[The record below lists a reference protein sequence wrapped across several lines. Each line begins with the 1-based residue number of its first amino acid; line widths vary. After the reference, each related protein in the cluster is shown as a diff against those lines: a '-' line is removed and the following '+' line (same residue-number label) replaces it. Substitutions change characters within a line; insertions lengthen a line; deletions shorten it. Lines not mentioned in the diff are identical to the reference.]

1 MKNKLLASILTACML
16 LTMLPT
22 AAFAAETEAEPGT
35 EQTASG
41 PENAGNQPDGGGDDA
56 GGPDNNRSSETANVS
71 SREELEAA
79 LKDSSVSTINIDSN
93 IDMGDTDWN
102 GVQIEKGRT
111 LVINGNDNTISGL
124 KVHKAY
130 MGPNGSGIPGDGGSA
145 DYYTAWIAD
154 NKGTLTINDLTFSD
168 AEIDANPL
176 TTEKQ
181 STGSSIFAVVVANNS
196 GELTYNN
203 VNVVGS
209 TVRGYSKVGL
219 LHGFTQ
225 NNGSFVAN
233 KCSVENSQV
242 VLEADGSDKE
252 AALSGILIGYDG
264 NNAARTNGIK
274 MSGCEITINSSV
286 QWNAEI
292 QTKPDGTRYV
302 SNWGLTSPTYTHGSN
317 GTDSVAFV
325 AEVGGYQYE
334 TLPAAI
340 AAAQD
345 GETVKLLENI
355 TEANAIQIPQDAD
368 ITLNLNG
375 QVLMVTNGDALLN
388 NGVLTIL
395 DSLTGGKII
404 SENSGAIG
412 VGSGSTTTIQSGTFE
427 SVEGA
432 VFTSKSIG
440 ATINIEGGTFSA
452 SDNAVIAGNGSS
464 RTGDPNVI
472 NIKGG
477 TFNGSIKSSGYV
489 ACGIYAPWKDQ
500 IKVSG
505 GTFNITGGAGIVAR
519 AGTVTVTG
527 GEFKTTGNVT
537 GMVGDSRNVVPCAA
551 LVFDSAANYPGMTE
565 TSKIS
570 VSGGTFISD
579 SGVDA
584 VNAVENG
591 DTSRIS
597 IASGIFSSDVKDYC
611 ATGYTAVKD
620 ETTGLWTVKASE
632 GMVAKP
638 EGNGD
643 GSVSA
648 EVGGEFAGTENGNDG
663 VEVENSKLEIDV
675 TTGGENKPNENVN
688 KTTVTIQ
695 PASLESVKNS
705 SVSNV
710 EITTDVGVVTLDK
723 AAWDSITENAGGSSV
738 TLTVEKKADGSSPAD
753 WTVSAVDSKGET
765 VFSSEDQRD
774 GEISISVPYTKENLN
789 DGDQVVVYY
798 IGENGQ
804 LEAMTTTYNQENK
817 TLTWSTDHLSDFGD
831 VIIGPDTEA
840 VWISGTELK
849 AGTLADA
856 LSAVASKGGTID
868 LVNNATLADAKFVI
882 SKNVTIQKSAVAT
895 NVPAI
900 SATVAAGETAGAFT
914 VTENASLTLNGVKL
928 VVQGTANTETDGGK
942 YDGTGI
948 ILNNSANGTG
958 GKFILNNAEVE
969 LTELQRGMV
978 FQVTASNL
986 ASIEMNSSKLTI
998 QNIDGNASNGGM
1010 WSIKNDSTVIV
1021 SHCGNHGLSV
1031 QEITVDHSMIHVDD
1045 AGYVGVLAQK
1055 VELKNGAEV
1064 SVTNSGNQLP
1074 LDSQWAPNG
1083 EKYENAVEIKKGGSL
1098 SVDETSSMELTGNK
1112 SNSILIADQG
1122 SLDNQGTITGEIVI
1136 AGSTQHLVK
1145 VLVDG
1150 KIVAAATVADKGS
1163 YTLPAAPSKSGYDF
1177 KGWSNGTA
1185 TYAANAQVE
1194 NITADMEFT
1203 AKWEK
1208 QKDDSSSGSS
1218 DNERTY
1224 AIITEDDGNG
1234 SVTVSADEASAGTR
1248 ITVTVKPDAG
1258 YELDEL
1264 TVTDAKNKDLKVTKR
1279 SETTYTFHMADS
1291 KVTVEASFAKDGT
1304 VQQPDTRFDD
1314 VAKSAWYY
1322 KAVEYVAEN
1331 GIMSGVS
1338 AREFAPNAGFSRAM
1352 LAQTLYAMSGK
1363 PAVKAESTFADVA
1376 ANAWYADAVNWA
1388 AEKGYVSGVGD
1399 GKFAPDASV
1408 TREQMALI
1416 LYRYAGSPD
1425 ASGMAQ
1431 KEFAD
1436 SSSVSA
1442 YAVDAIRWAVH
1453 EGLISG
1459 MENNTLAPQGTAT
1472 RAQVAQI
1479 LMNFHQ
1485 KLDK

>member
-22 AAFAAETEAEPGT
+22 AAFAAETEAESGT
-35 EQTASG
+35 EQTATATEQSD
-41 PENAGNQPDGGGDDA
+41 PVTEDA
-56 GGPDNNRSSETANVS
+56 GDQTEGTADGTDAGDAASGQTAENFVAKVGDKYYATLAEAIDVADSKTVTLIANVTENVTIPAGTTVTLDLNGKTLTS
-71 SREELEAA
+71 AA
-79 LKDSSVSTINIDSN
+79 NDQSTI
-93 IDMGDTDWN
+93 
-102 GVQIEKGRT
+102 V
-111 LVINGNDNTISGL
+111 VNGNLTVEDRTAGQPTVSNEYEVSYTSGSIKSTDIPVKVQNGGSFTLNGGKIESEKESGL
-124 KVHKAY
+124 FV
-130 MGPNGSGIPGDGGSA
+130 IGDK
-145 DYYTAWIAD
+145 T
-154 NKGTLTINDLTFSD
+154 GTD
-168 AEIDANPL
+168 A
-176 TTEKQ
+176 
-181 STGSSIFAVVVANNS
+181 
-196 GELTYNN
+196 
-203 VNVVGS
+203 
-209 TVRGYSKVGL
+209 
-219 LHGFTQ
+219 
-225 NNGSFVAN
+225 
-233 KCSVENSQV
+233 
-242 VLEADGSDKE
+242 
-252 AALSGILIGYDG
+252 
-264 NNAARTNGIK
+264 
-274 MSGCEITINSSV
+274 INSS
-286 QWNAEI
+286 
-292 QTKPDGTRYV
+292 
-302 SNWGLTSPTYTHGSN
+302 
-317 GTDSVAFV
+317 
-325 AEVGGYQYE
+325 
-334 TLPAAI
+334 
-340 AAAQD
+340 
-345 GETVKLLENI
+345 
-355 TEANAIQIPQDAD
+355 
-368 ITLNLNG
+368 
-375 QVLMVTNGDALLN
+375 
-388 NGVLTIL
+388 
-395 DSLTGGKII
+395 
-404 SENSGAIG
+404 
-412 VGSGSTTTIQSGTFE
+412 
-427 SVEGA
+427 
-432 VFTSKSIG
+432 
-440 ATINIEGGTFSA
+440 ATINGGYINSQEYGIGVVGKGASLTVDGGVIETR
-452 SDNAVIAGNGSS
+452 DNAVIGGNG
-464 RTGDPNVI
+464 TYEEGDRQGDTTI
-472 NIKGG
+472 TIKDG
-477 TFNGSIKSSGYV
+477 TLIGHITSQGYV
-489 ACGIYAPWKDQ
+489 ACGIYHPQ
-500 IKVSG
+500 RGTLNISG
-505 GTFNITGGAGIVAR
+505 GTIYADGGVGVLMRGGTANITGGKII
-519 AGTVTVTG
+519 
-527 GEFKTTGNVT
+527 TTGNQEVV
-537 GMVGDSRNVVPCAA
+537 GKVGDSKVVVGCHGIQVDGISRYYDYDNAKVEISGNVNIQSQSEAVKHTDTSAPAA
-551 LVFDSAANYPGMTE
+551 Q
-565 TSKIS
+565 KI
-570 VSGGTFISD
+570 FISK
-579 SGVDA
+579 G
-584 VNAVENG
+584 
-591 DTSRIS
+591 T
-597 IASGIFSSDVKDYC
+597 FSSDVNDYC
-611 ATGYTAVKD
+611 ATGYTATKNESGQWVVSPK
-620 ETTGLWTVKASE
+620 E
-632 GMVAKP
+632 GMEADTSVS
-638 EGNGD
+638 GNTA
-643 GSVSA
+643 SA
-648 EVGGEFAGTENGNDG
+648 EVGGTFSGNEDLGQDNVGASNGTL
-663 VEVENSKLEIDV
+663 SIDA
-675 TTGGENKPNENVN
+675 
-688 KTTVTIQ
+688 TVTEGDTAAITKTEVSIGNE
-695 PASLESVKNS
+695 ALT
-705 SVSNV
+705 SVSGANSVNSVVLKTNV
-710 EITTDVGVVTLDK
+710 ADLTVDK
-723 AAWDSITENAGGSSV
+723 AAWNAITANADGNSV
-738 TLTVEKKADGSSPAD
+738 TLTVEKKEDASSPAD

-1083 EKYENAVEIKKGGSL
+1083 KKYENAVEIKKGGSL

-1291 KVTVEASFAKDGT
+1291 KVTVEASFTKDGT
-1304 VQQPDTRFDD
+1304 VQKPDTRFDD

-1363 PAVKAESTFADVA
+1363 PAVKAESIFADVA

-1399 GKFAPDASV
+1399 GKFAPDASI

-1425 ASGMAQ
+1425 ASGMVLR
-1431 KEFAD
+1431 EFAD
-1436 SSSVSA
+1436 GDSVSA